1 MLSKLL
7 FYKTNAWHRNYSN
20 SNGLKFKEEEE
31 VMKRLNKVLTERVYD
46 VLRNGR
52 FVEGRAYYNYSIH
65 LYSHECKFV
74 ELLVDEV
81 NDEIVWICDAHESDL
96 EKYISTV
103 DLQQLLR

>member
-1 MLSKLL
+1 M
-7 FYKTNAWHRNYSN
+7 
-20 SNGLKFKEEEE
+20 KFKEEE
-31 VMKRLNKVLTERVYD
+31 VRMKRLNKILTERVYN

-52 FVEGRAYYNYSIH
+52 FVEARAYYNYSIH

-96 EKYISTV
+96 EKYISIV
-103 DLQQLLR
+103 DLHQLFR